1 MEDYTGNSKREK
13 EGLGKDR
20 PQKKKVEKVVSGE
33 VVVQKKSFGRKV
45 RDLFVEADLRGVSRY
60 VISDILIPSLRNMI
74 VDASTKGIE
83 RVMYGASD
91 PRRRYLPGQGPRIT
105 YSTPVQRHP
114 GWPIPAGAG
123 PRQAPALQA
132 GPRMSRQAR
141 DDVVI
146 LATRSEAELVLERLG
161 DIIDKFEVASVGDL
175 HDLLGLPQTH
185 VDQKWGW
192 TYVGDASIRQVREGY
207 LLDLP
212 LAAPIE

>member
-1 MEDYTGNSKREK
+1 
-13 EGLGKDR
+13 
-20 PQKKKVEKVVSGE
+20 
-33 VVVQKKSFGRKV
+33 
-45 RDLFVEADLRGVSRY
+45 
-60 VISDILIPSLRNMI
+60 
-74 VDASTKGIE
+74 
-83 RVMYGASD
+83 
-91 PRRRYLPGQGPRIT
+91 
-105 YSTPVQRHP
+105 
-114 GWPIPAGAG
+114 
-123 PRQAPALQA
+123 
-132 GPRMSRQAR
+132 MSRQAR